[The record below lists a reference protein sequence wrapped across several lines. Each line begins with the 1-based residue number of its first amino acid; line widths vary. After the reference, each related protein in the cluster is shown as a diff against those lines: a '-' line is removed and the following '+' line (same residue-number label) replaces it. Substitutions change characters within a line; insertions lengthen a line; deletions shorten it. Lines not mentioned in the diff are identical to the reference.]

1 MSRSTVRPV
10 LRISLL
16 ALSLSA
22 GAVLAQQR
30 TLPSEGVADRP
41 VRTVAL
47 TNARVVTEPGR
58 VLESATV
65 LLRDGRIEAVGAGLR
80 IPAGVASRDLGGAT
94 VFAGFIEPASSLGLP
109 ADHLRGGIKAASAP
123 GQAPPHDQQGAEP
136 GTPHWNRRAQP
147 ERSAARVLD
156 YKPADAK
163 TLREL
168 GFTAVH
174 SAPQAGVLAGQGALL
189 SLIDAAPRRD
199 AVLTAE
205 VSQVFGFDFQFG
217 SEYPGSLMGSIA
229 LIRQTLLDAQWYAT
243 AQAGPSQRGRSP
255 TRLQHSQSLAALGP
269 TLAGRQ
275 RVFMLM
281 DDELDAGRFSAIAV
295 EFKLD
300 AVLVGS
306 GHEYRLLPQLKA
318 WNRPLVLPLNF
329 PEAPAVEQPGIALQT
344 ALAELQH
351 WEQAAANP
359 ARVAQ
364 AGLRFALSTRG
375 LKEPGKQFWPAL
387 RRAVTAGL
395 SEDAALRA
403 LTITPAE
410 LLNAGDRLGRVAPG
424 QLANLVIADASL
436 FRDEKAKLYEVWVEG
451 ERFELSA
458 LAAREPGTELS
469 LRWHAD
475 NRAET
480 WALTGTGDSREL
492 ALDQSRLKLKLLDG
506 RWVALPEISPASWPA
521 RTARV
526 EFLIGEGGTVEGFA
540 ETVDG
545 RRYGFSG
552 STSATAAE
560 QATDD
565 APTDPPRA
573 IPAHR
578 GYPAGEYARETT
590 PPQAGDLLIRGATVW
605 TNTEQGILEGADV
618 RARGG
623 RIVEVGKGLAAGR
636 GSEVIEAQ
644 GQHLTAGIV
653 DAHSH
658 TAIARNVNEPSHA
671 VTTEVRIGDV
681 LDPTDISIYRQL
693 AGGVTS
699 ANLLHGSANP
709 MGGQN
714 AVIKLRWGADA
725 EGLVFEGA
733 PSGVKF
739 ALGENVKQSNWGE
752 AMTVRYPQTRMGVE
766 QIMRDHFLAARAY
779 ASALS
784 SGQPV
789 RRDLRLEALVEILRG
804 ERLVHIHSYRQDEIL
819 MFVRLSQE
827 FGFKVA
833 SFQHVLEGYKVA
845 REMAEIGAGASTFA
859 DWWGFKMEVIDGIP
873 HNGAL
878 MTRAGVISS
887 FNSDSDEMARRLN
900 MEAAKALRHGGL
912 SDEEAWK
919 LITLNPAIQLGIAD
933 RVGAI
938 RPGLDADLVLWN
950 AHPLSNYARAETTWV
965 DGRRYFDRREDAQL
979 QVQLLAERERLLGL
993 AAADRRKS
1001 QSMSAEAKA
1010 DEATPDGAKPVR
1022 TDPAL
1027 LRLIQT
1033 DVRWLAHFGALRGL
1047 YHDGTDLNSCGIN
1060 DHVH

>member
-1 MSRSTVRPV
+1 MGNRMSRSIVRPLARTCLFV
-10 LRISLL
+10 LPLV
-16 ALSLSA
+16 A
-22 GAVLAQQR
+22 AVAAAQQR

-41 VRTVAL
+41 ARSVAL
-47 TNARVVTEPGR
+47 TNARVVPEPGR
-58 VLESATV
+58 VIENATV
-65 LLRDGRIEAVGAGLR
+65 LLRDGRIESVGSGLR
-80 IPAGVASRDLGGAT
+80 IPAGFEIRDLGGAT
-94 VFAGFIEPASSLGLP
+94 VFAGFVEPITTLGLP
-109 ADHLRGGIKAASAP
+109 ADHQRGGIKGGQA
-123 GQAPPHDQQGAEP
+123 GQAPPHDQQASQP
-136 GTPHWNRRAQP
+136 GTPHWNRSAQP

-163 TLREL
+163 PLREL
-168 GFTAVH
+168 GFAAAHV
-174 SAPQAGVLAGQGALL
+174 APQAGILAGQGALI
-189 SLIDAAPRRD
+189 SLIDTGPRRD
-199 AVLTAE
+199 AVLAPE

-217 SEYPGSLMGSIA
+217 SDYPGSLMGSIA
-229 LIRQTLLDAQWYAT
+229 LIRQSLFDARWYAV
-243 AQAGPSQRGRSP
+243 AQSPPSRRA
-255 TRLQHSQSLAALGP
+255 TTDARLQHSQSLQALAPVLG
-269 TLAGRQ
+269 GQQ

-281 DDELDAGRFSAIAV
+281 DDELDAGRFHAIAA

-300 AVLVGS
+300 GVLVGS
-306 GHEYRLLPQLKA
+306 GHEYRLLPQLKT

-329 PEAPAVEQPGIALQT
+329 PEAPAVEQPGVALQT
-344 ALAELQH
+344 ALADLQH
-351 WEQAAANP
+351 WEQAPANA
-359 ARVAQ
+359 ARVAE
-364 AGLRFALSTRG
+364 AGLPFALSTRG
-375 LKEPGKQFWPAL
+375 LKEPAKQFWPAL
-387 RRAVTAGL
+387 RRAVAAGL
-395 SEDAALRA
+395 PEDAALRA
-403 LTITPAE
+403 LTVTPAE
-410 LLNAGDRLGRVAPG
+410 LLKSGDRLGRVAPG
-424 QLANLVIADASL
+424 QLANLVIADAGL
-436 FRDEKAKLYEVWVEG
+436 FREDKAKLYEVWVEG
-451 ERFELSA
+451 ERFEL
-458 LAAREPGTELS
+458 AAIAPRLPGDALS

-475 NRAET
+475 GRSET
-480 WALTGTGDSREL
+480 WSLSGSGDSREL
-492 ALDQSRLKLKLLDG
+492 SLGESRLKLKQLDG
-506 RWVALPEISPASWPA
+506 RWVALPESSPAGWPA

-526 EFLIGEGGTVEGFA
+526 DFVIGEAGAVEGFA

-552 STSATAAE
+552 TSSAASTAPDKDAKPAE
-560 QATDD
+560 
-565 APTDPPRA
+565 PPRA
-573 IPAHR
+573 IPAHS
-578 GYPAGEYARETT
+578 GYPAGEYARTAL
-590 PPQAGDLLIRGATVW
+590 PPQAEELLIRGATVW
-605 TNTEQGILEGADV
+605 TNTEQGVLEDADV
-618 RARGG
+618 RVRRG
-623 RIVEVGKGLAAGR
+623 RIVELGQGLSAGRDAQVIDAAGR
-636 GSEVIEAQ
+636 
-644 GQHLTAGIV
+644 HLTAGIV

-671 VTTEVRIGDV
+671 VTTEVRLGDV
-681 LDPTDISIYRQL
+681 LDPTDINLYRQL

-725 EGLVFEGA
+725 AGLVFEGA
-733 PSGVKF
+733 PTGVKF

-752 AMTVRYPQTRMGVE
+752 SMTVRYPQTRMGVE

-779 ASALS
+779 AAALER
-784 SGQPV
+784 GEPV

-827 FGFKVA
+827 FSFKVA

-878 MTRAGVISS
+878 MTRAGVVSS

-919 LITLNPAIQLGIAD
+919 LVTLNPAIQLGIAD

-938 RPGLDADLVLWN
+938 KPGLDADLVLWS
-950 AHPLSNYARAETTWV
+950 AHPLSNYARAETTWI
-965 DGRRYFDRREDAQL
+965 DGRRYFDRSEDTQL
-979 QVQLLAERERLLGL
+979 QAQILAERERLLAL
-993 AAADRRKS
+993 AAAERRKS
-1001 QSMSAEAKA
+1001 QSMTAEAKSE
-1010 DEATPDGAKPVR
+1010 DEKPAR
-1022 TDPAL
+1022 IDPAL
-1027 LRLIQT
+1027 LRLVQS

>member
-1 MSRSTVRPV
+1 MGNRMSRSIARPLARASFLV
-10 LRISLL
+10 LPLV
-16 ALSLSA
+16 A
-22 GAVLAQQR
+22 AVAAAQQR

-41 VRTVAL
+41 SRSVAL
-47 TNARVVTEPGR
+47 TNARVVPEPGR
-58 VLESATV
+58 VIENGTV
-65 LLRDGRIEAVGAGLR
+65 VLRDGRIESVGASVR
-80 IPAGVASRDLGGAT
+80 VPAGFAVRDLGGAT
-94 VFAGFIEPASSLGLP
+94 VFAGFVEPISTLGLP
-109 ADHLRGGIKAASAP
+109 ADHLRGGIKDGQP
-123 GQAPPHDQQGAEP
+123 GQAPPHDQQATQP

-163 TLREL
+163 PLREL
-168 GFTAVH
+168 GFTAAH
-174 SAPQAGVLAGQGALL
+174 TAPQAGILAGQGALI

-199 AVLTAE
+199 AVLAAG

-217 SEYPGSLMGSIA
+217 SDYPGSLMGSIA
-229 LIRQTLLDAQWYAT
+229 LIRQSLIDAQWYAG
-243 AQAGPSQRGRSP
+243 AQSAASRRAAADD
-255 TRLQHSQSLAALGP
+255 RLQHSQSLEALAPVLGG
-269 TLAGRQ
+269 AQ
-275 RVFMLM
+275 RVFLLM
-281 DDELDAGRFSAIAV
+281 DDELDAGRFGSIAA

-300 AVLVGS
+300 GVLVGT

-329 PEAPAVEQPGIALQT
+329 PEAPAVEQPGVALQT
-344 ALAELQH
+344 ALADLQH
-351 WEQAAANP
+351 WEQAPANP
-359 ARVAQ
+359 ARVAE

-375 LKEPGKQFWPAL
+375 LKEPAKQFWPAL
-387 RRAVTAGL
+387 RRAVAAGL

-403 LTITPAE
+403 LTVTPAE
-410 LLNAGDRLGRVAPG
+410 LLKSGDRLGRVAPG
-424 QLANLVIADASL
+424 QLANLVIADAGL
-436 FRDEKAKLYEVWVEG
+436 FREDKAKLYEVWVEG

-458 LAAREPGTELS
+458 LTPRLPGDALS

-475 NRAET
+475 GRSET
-480 WALTGTGDSREL
+480 WSLSGSGDSREL
-492 ALDQSRLKLKLLDG
+492 ALGESRLKLKQVDG
-506 RWVALPEISPASWPA
+506 RWVALPESSPAGWPA

-526 EFLIGEGGTVEGFA
+526 DLAIGEGGAMEGFA

-552 STSATAAE
+552 TSSAAS
-560 QATDD
+560 AASAKDD
-565 APTDPPRA
+565 KPVEPPRA

-578 GYPAGEYARETT
+578 GYPAGEYARTT
-590 PPQAGDLLIRGATVW
+590 LPPQAEELLIRGATVW
-605 TNTEQGILEGADV
+605 TNTEQGVLQGADV
-618 RARGG
+618 RVRRG
-623 RIVEVGKGLAAGR
+623 RIVEVGQGLSAGR
-636 GSEVIEAQ
+636 AEVVEAQ
-644 GQHLTAGIV
+644 GRHLTAGIV

-671 VTTEVRIGDV
+671 VTTEVRVGDV
-681 LDPTDISIYRQL
+681 LDPTDINLYRQL

-725 EGLVFEGA
+725 TGLVFEGA
-733 PSGVKF
+733 PTGVKF

-752 AMTVRYPQTRMGVE
+752 SMTVRYPQTRMGVE

-779 ASALS
+779 DASLKR
-784 SGQPV
+784 GEPV
-789 RRDLRLEALVEILRG
+789 RRDLRLEALAEILRG
-804 ERLVHIHSYRQDEIL
+804 DRLVHIHSYRQDEIL

-878 MTRAGVISS
+878 MTRAGVVSS

-919 LITLNPAIQLGIAD
+919 LVTLNPAIQLGIAD

-938 RPGLDADLVLWN
+938 KPGLDADMVLWS
-950 AHPLSNYARAETTWV
+950 AHPLSNYARAETTWI
-965 DGRRYFDRREDAQL
+965 DGRRYFDRSEDVQL
-979 QVQLLAERERLLGL
+979 QAQILAERERLLAL

-1001 QSMSAEAKA
+1001 QSMTAEAKPE
-1010 DEATPDGAKPVR
+1010 DEKPAR
-1022 TDPAL
+1022 IDPAL
-1027 LRLIQT
+1027 LRLVQS